1 MVQKVSKPRRIKTI
15 SPDEILNAGG
25 VEAYAETKGVKPV
38 RNLSKKGISMTDKEF
53 IDILQ
58 QLKTSK

>member
-1 MVQKVSKPRRIKTI
+1 MVQKASKPRRIKTI

-38 RNLSKKGISMTDKEF
+38 KILSKKGIQMSDKEF
-53 IDILQ
+53 LEILQ
-58 QLKTSK
+58 QLRTSK